1 MTEALAWAALAVAIA
16 IPASVAGTL
25 LYAIHRAGKRP
36 DIAGPDTIE
45 TRHRRAS
52 E

>member
-1 MTEALAWAALAVAIA
+1 MTEALAWAALVVAIGLPVW
-16 IPASVAGTL
+16 IAGTL
-25 LYAIHRAGKRP
+25 LSAIRRAGKRS